1 MDAGLQDQL
10 HLMSEAGKWT
20 STNVGLRPWVQNPDK
35 QENEVWR
42 PVVAGSGALT
52 GIPACI
58 AAVHEGLAA
67 GKEKCTRRRQFF

>member
-1 MDAGLQDQL
+1 MDTGLQDQL
-10 HLMSEAGKWT
+10 QLMSESGKWNST
-20 STNVGLRPWVQNPDK
+20 SIGLRPWVQNPDK

-42 PVVAGSGALT
+42 SVVTGSGALT

-58 AAVHEGLAA
+58 AVHEGLAA

>member
-20 STNVGLRPWVQNPDK
+20 STSVGLQPWVQNPDK
-35 QENEVWR
+35 QENDVWR
-42 PVVAGSGALT
+42 PVVAGSRALT

-58 AAVHEGLAA
+58 AVHEGLAA
-67 GKEKCTRRRQFF
+67 GKEKCMWRRQFF